1 MKSVSVS
8 YLLFICLLLLLLF
21 NEPFIELANKH
32 QTWLGIPSMP
42 LYIFT
47 VWLLAIGLLYY
58 LSLRFFK
65 STKEDE

>member
-8 YLLFICLLLLLLF
+8 YLIFSCLIVLVLLNDPLM
-21 NEPFIELANKH
+21 EVANKH
-32 QTWLGIPSMP
+32 QTLFGIPSMP

-47 VWLLAIGLLYY
+47 VWLAAIGLLYY
-58 LSLRFFK
+58 LSLRIFK